1 MRILLIKGLSQ
12 YDATRL
18 FIEDA
23 AAAFQRA
30 GWDAVVV
37 DVEKADRELDYLG
50 QVVAGQR
57 FDLAYSIGL
66 FGERRDTAGRSLA
79 EIVGA
84 PHVVQYVDYP
94 LSHYFRLNDTP
105 AATVLL
111 TVDPTHADAVRSV
124 YGEGRFAHVA
134 FSPHAALGEPHAS
147 EGDPEQFLAARDI
160 PILFPGSFY
169 KPGPPMWEQLP
180 PATRKVFEAAVEI
193 ALGQEFIPALEAF
206 DQALAQYGGH
216 LAPAARADFR
226 VNAFAVHERVRQH
239 RRFELLKAAAR
250 ARLPVQVVG
259 GGYDRDLYRFK
270 NVTHLGAQ
278 SLDEVIALM
287 RRSRVVLNVNANFGR
302 GSHERPLT
310 AMVAGAVAASDA
322 SSFYADNFGPEAMV
336 QFEWMRLDDGLQ
348 ALAALLDDPQRM
360 VAIARAGH
368 AKAVAGHRWDSR
380 VAGIVAA
387 AQAAR
392 AA

>member
-1 MRILLIKGLSQ
+1 MHVLLIKGSSQ
-12 YDATRL
+12 YGATRL
-18 FIEDA
+18 FIDDA
-23 AAAFQRA
+23 AAAFRRA
-30 GWDAVVV
+30 GWEATVV
-37 DVEKADRELDYLG
+37 DVETADRELDYLG
-50 QVVAGQR
+50 EAVAGQS

-66 FGERRDTAGRSLA
+66 FGERRDTAGRSLGQ
-79 EIVGA
+79 IIGA

-105 AATVLL
+105 PATVLL
-111 TVDPTHADAVRSV
+111 TVDPSHADALRSV
-124 YGEGRFAHVA
+124 YGGDRFANVG
-134 FSPHAALGEPHAS
+134 FSPHAALGEPHAP
-147 EGDPEQFLAARDI
+147 GADAAQFEAERDI

-180 PATRKVFEAAVEI
+180 PPTRKVFETAVEI
-193 ALGQEFIPALEAF
+193 ALGQEFVPALEAF
-206 DQALAQYGGH
+206 DQALAQHGGH
-216 LAPAARADFR
+216 MSPQARADMR

-259 GGYDRDLYRFK
+259 AGYDRDLYRFK

-278 SLDEVIALM
+278 SLEAVIALM
-287 RRSRVVLNVNANFGR
+287 RRSRVVLNANANFGR

-322 SSFYADNFGPEAMV
+322 STFYTDNFGPEAMV
-336 QFEWMRLDDGLQ
+336 QFEWMRLDEGLQ
-348 ALAALLDDPQRM
+348 ALTGLLDDPERM
-360 VAIARAGH
+360 FAIAQAGH
-368 AKAVAGHRWDSR
+368 AKAVAGHRWDNR

-392 AA
+392 AG